1 MKLLKRILLL
11 LVVLVVLVAI
21 VLIAALFVSKDVLY
35 EKSISINAPIESVW
49 ENVNSLDDMDKWS
62 PWNDIDPNMKKEMQG
77 PDGQIGAIASWD
89 SDHKDVGKGSQTI
102 AKIEA
107 PTLFETDLKFY
118 EPYES
123 EAKGYV
129 KLEKE
134 DKGTKV
140 TWGFQSEIPYPFN
153 FMMLFNDMEANMGE
167 TWGNGLSKLQK
178 LCLDEYKKQLELEE
192 QEKQKQLEQEQQ
204 EQQEEG

>member
-1 MKLLKRILLL
+1 MKLLKKILLL
-11 LVVLVVLVAI
+11 LVVLVAI

-62 PWNDIDPNMKKEMQG
+62 PWNDIDPNMKKDMKG
-77 PDGQIGAIASWD
+77 PDGQIGAVASWD
-89 SDHKDVGKGSQTI
+89 SDHEEVGKGSQTI

-134 DKGTKV
+134 DAGTKV
-140 TWGFQSEIPYPFN
+140 TWGFKSEIPYPFN
-153 FMMLFNDMEANMGE
+153 IMMLFSDMEESMGE
-167 TWGNGLSKLQK
+167 TWNNGLAKLEK
-178 LCLDEYKKQLELEE
+178 LSLETHKKELELKEQEKQRQLELE
-192 QEKQKQLEQEQQ
+192 QQ
-204 EQQEEG
+204 EQEEQG